1 MKFLA
6 KALLASSLVFGAS
19 SALAQ
24 GVFVEPYLGIDF
36 LGEYDLGNNNSDD
49 YTSQFIGAR
58 AGYTGIAGLV
68 FVGADV
74 MYGTGGTFTD
84 VYGGSDRDV
93 DSRVAL
99 GVVAGA
105 RLPLIDAWVGY
116 NFSDKFEFDPAISG
130 EDSVDGTSV
139 KFGVGLGFIPFVNV
153 NLEYITFTGDND
165 NLDVDTTTYLLSVS
179 LPLSI

>member
-1 MKFLA
+1 M
-6 KALLASSLVFGAS
+6 
-19 SALAQ
+19 
-24 GVFVEPYLGIDF
+24 
-36 LGEYDLGNNNSDD
+36 
-49 YTSQFIGAR
+49 
-58 AGYTGIAGLV
+58 V